1 VSARRLNRTQ
11 AAGGAEPGERSI
23 AEVLKKVR
31 RVEITTRR
39 LVNDVFSGEYHSV
52 FKGQGMEFDEVREYQ
67 PGDDIRA
74 IDWNVTA
81 RMGAPYIKRFME
93 ERELVVMFLLDVSA
107 SGRFGSADKTKL
119 DTAAEICA
127 TLAFSAIQNH
137 DKVGAIVFTDE
148 VEEFI
153 PPDKGRRHVLHVV
166 REVLFY
172 QPRGHRTRV
181 AQALE
186 FLLQVQKRRAI
197 VFVVSDFLS
206 PDFSRPLAMAARRH
220 DLVAIRLADRR
231 EERLEGTGLLRVWDQ
246 EAQVERVIDLGSR
259 AARER
264 FAARAQRRDEEL
276 SSLFRRHGV
285 DCVRIEAGQDYIV
298 PLSVFFK
305 SRARRR

>member
-1 VSARRLNRTQ
+1 MARPIRSVSPPP
-11 AAGGAEPGERSI
+11 AAGEKSI
-23 AEVLKKVR
+23 AEILKKVR

-81 RMGAPYIKRFME
+81 RMGTPYLKRFME

-127 TLAFSAIQNH
+127 VLAFSAIQNH
-137 DKVGAIVFTDE
+137 DKVGAITFTDT
-148 VEEFI
+148 VEEYI
-153 PPDKGRRHVLHVV
+153 PPDKGRRHVLHLV
-166 REVLFY
+166 REILFY
-172 QPRGHRTRV
+172 EPRGHRTRV

-186 FLLQVQKRRAI
+186 FLLKVQKRRAI

-220 DLVAIRLADRR
+220 DLVAIRLADPR
-231 EERLEGTGLLRVWDQ
+231 EDRLEGAGMLRVWDQ
-246 EAQVERVIDLGSR
+246 EAQVERVVDLSSR

-264 FAARAQRRDEEL
+264 FAAHARRRDEEL
-276 SSLFRRHGV
+276 TSLFRRHGV
-285 DCVRIEAGQDYIV
+285 DCVRIDAGQDYIV

>member
-1 VSARRLNRTQ
+1 LRISDSDRSPVAGDNDRRV
-11 AAGGAEPGERSI
+11 AD
-23 AEVLKKVR
+23 VLKRVR

-39 LVNDVFSGEYHSV
+39 IVNDVFSGEYHSV

-107 SGRFGSADKTKL
+107 SGRFGSSSQTKI

-127 TLAFSAIQNH
+127 VLSFSAIQNN
-137 DKVGAIVFTDE
+137 DKVGAVVFTDE
-148 VEEFI
+148 IEEFI
-153 PPDKGRRHVLHVV
+153 PPNKGRRHVLHVI

-172 QPRGHRTRV
+172 QPHGHRTDVATALDYLMRV
-181 AQALE
+181 A
-186 FLLQVQKRRAI
+186 KRRAI

-206 PDFSRPLAMAARRH
+206 GDFSKPLAMAARKH
-220 DLVAIRLADRR
+220 DLVAVWLTDPR
-231 EERLEGTGLLRVWDQ
+231 EERLEGGGLVRVWDQ
-246 EAQVERVIDLGSR
+246 EAQVERVIDLSS
-259 AARER
+259 AKNREK
-264 FAARAQRRDEEL
+264 FAAHARQREENL
-276 SSLFRRHGV
+276 KSLFNRNGV
-285 DCVRIEAGQDYIV
+285 DCVRVEAGQDYIV
-298 PLSVFFK
+298 PLSLFFK

>member
-1 VSARRLNRTQ
+1 MAPPTRSANPPSP
-11 AAGGAEPGERSI
+11 AGERRI
-23 AEVLKKVR
+23 AEILKKVR

-81 RMGAPYIKRFME
+81 RMGTPYLKRFME

-127 TLAFSAIQNH
+127 VLAFSAIQNH
-137 DKVGAIVFTDE
+137 DKVGAIAFTDD
-148 VEEFI
+148 VEEYI
-153 PPDKGRRHVLHVV
+153 PPDKGRRHVLHLV
-166 REVLFY
+166 REILFY
-172 QPRGHRTRV
+172 EPRGHRTRV

-186 FLLQVQKRRAI
+186 FLLKVQKRRAI

-220 DLVAIRLADRR
+220 DLVAIRLADPR
-231 EERLEGTGLLRVWDQ
+231 EDRLEGAGMLRVWDQ
-246 EAQVERVIDLGSR
+246 EAQIERVVDLSSS

-264 FAARAQRRDEEL
+264 FAAHARRRDEEL
-276 SSLFRRHGV
+276 AGLFRRHGV

>member
-1 VSARRLNRTQ
+1 MRDADRNPSST
-11 AAGGAEPGERSI
+11 ESSERSV

-107 SGRFGSADKTKL
+107 SGRFGSGNQTKM

-127 TLAFSAIQNH
+127 VLSFSAIQNH
-137 DKVGAIVFTDE
+137 DKVGAIAFTDQI
-148 VEEFI
+148 EEFI
-153 PPDKGRRHVLHVV
+153 RPDKGRRHVLHVI
-166 REVLFY
+166 REILFY
-172 QPRGHRTRV
+172 QPRGHRTDVAHALDYLLRV
-181 AQALE
+181 S
-186 FLLQVQKRRAI
+186 KRRAI

-206 PDFSRPLAMAARRH
+206 PDFERPLAMAARKH
-220 DLVAIRLADRR
+220 DVVAVWITDPR
-231 EERLEGTGLLRVWDQ
+231 EEQLAGGGLVRVWDQ
-246 EAQVERVIDLGSR
+246 EKQVERVIDVGSAR
-259 AARER
+259 ARER
-264 FAARAQRRDEEL
+264 YAQHARRREEEL
-276 SSLFRRHGV
+276 KAAFRRNGV
-285 DCVRIEAGQDYIV
+285 DVVRVEAGQDYIV
-298 PLSVFFK
+298 PLSLFFR
-305 SRARRR
+305 SRAKRR